1 MKIRY
6 VLVLTWLALSPIGCA
21 TILVGRHQEIQVASL
36 PPGAKAS
43 TEGQDIT
50 TPGTFNLLRNT
61 NHVIVIEKEG
71 YLPETVTLTSGVGA
85 AVAGNLLFGRLIG
98 TGIDAATGAMYRL
111 SPEAVNVELKPAS
124 PPVEDPQPEK
134 SGDKPE

>member
-1 MKIRY
+1 MKTGPVR
-6 VLVLTWLALSPIGCA
+6 LVGWLALLASGCA
-21 TILVGRHQEIQVASL
+21 TITVGRHQEVQVTTAPS
-36 PPGAKAS
+36 GAKAS
-43 TEGQDIT
+43 TEGQSIT

-71 YLPETVTLTSGVGA
+71 YLNETVTLTSGVGP

-98 TGIDAATGAMYRL
+98 TGIDAATGAMYKL

-124 PPVEDPQPEK
+124 LSAADEK
-134 SGDKPE
+134 PNKKPDEPK